1 MGIRHRVRGTGQP
14 GLLFIGGCNMEIVEV
29 KFGEWIEKGFQLY
42 KENFATLVLASLI
55 AVVLSAV
62 TVGVLAGPM
71 AAGVV
76 VICLGLFNKKVP
88 RPEVGTL
95 FRGFDHFLNSFL
107 FMILWGIA
115 LFVVS
120 LMVGMVPCIGQL
132 ASIFVFFV
140 AHALLM
146 FGMFL
151 IVDRRMEFWPASVE
165 SFNKVKPNFWPFLG
179 FAIVSNLIGSIGAI
193 ACGIGVVFT
202 FPIQACILTVAYRDV
217 FGANGSGA
225 MLVKDPVEGDT
236 SNVEPVP
243 PA

>member
-1 MGIRHRVRGTGQP
+1 
-14 GLLFIGGCNMEIVEV
+14 METVEV
-29 KFGEWIEKGFQLY
+29 KFGEWIEKGFSLY
-42 KENFATLVLASLI
+42 KENFAILVLASLI

-71 AAGVV
+71 AAGVLL
-76 VICLGLFNKKVP
+76 IIFRLMDKKAP

-95 FRGFDHFLNSFL
+95 FRGFDYFLNSFL
-107 FMILWGIA
+107 FMIVWGIA

-120 LMVGMVPCIGQL
+120 VIVGLVPCIGQL
-132 ASIFVFFV
+132 ASLFVVFV

-151 IVDRRMEFWPASVE
+151 IVDRRTEFWPASIE

-179 FAIVSNLIGSIGAI
+179 FAIVSNLIGGIGAI

-202 FPIQACILTVAYRDV
+202 LPIQACILTVAYRDL
-217 FGANGSGA
+217 FGGDAPGTRVEDPNGGE
-225 MLVKDPVEGDT
+225 VNPVDPVQ
-236 SNVEPVP
+236 PV
-243 PA
+243 